1 VAEYSLTIK
10 SSAAKE
16 LKAVSDAVTLAR
28 LIERIN
34 SLASLPRPTGS
45 EKLAG
50 RTNLYRIR
58 QGSYRVVYSVDDQTR
73 VVDVL
78 KVGHR
83 RDVYR

>member
-1 VAEYSLTIK
+1 
-10 SSAAKE
+10 
-16 LKAVSDAVTLAR
+16 VSDAVTLAR

-73 VVDVL
+73 VVTAKIVNR
-78 KVGHR
+78 V
-83 RDVYR
+83 